1 MTGEPEQRDA
11 LVRRIRARLV
21 PLDPLPT
28 GVTPSISRLEGI
40 RSVVFDIYGTLMLSA
55 AGDIAVHEAST
66 RGEAVMDG
74 VRAAG
79 FSVPADTTILDRAWH
94 EQIARAHAAAHAR
107 GIKHPEI
114 DIRAIWQAVAKDGLI
129 VPPVGTGAEAYAA
142 LAVEVEMR
150 LNAVALEPTARDTL
164 AALASRGLPMG
175 IVSNAQFYTPLIFET
190 LLGCALTGAGF
201 AGDLRVW
208 SWEQGEGKPSTRLY
222 ELLVE
227 QLAARGIAPHQ
238 TLYVGNDMLKDI
250 VPAAACGL
258 RTALYA
264 GDRRSLRLRENHP
277 ACRATAPDRVITTL
291 HQVLAIV

>member
-1 MTGEPEQRDA
+1 MTGKGDQGAE
-11 LVRRIRARLV
+11 LVRRIRARLA

-28 GVTPSISRLEGI
+28 GLTPSISRLQGI

-66 RGEAVMDG
+66 RGDAVMDG

-79 FSVPADTTILDRAWH
+79 FSVSADATTLDRAWH
-94 EQIARAHAAAHAR
+94 QEIARAHAAAHAR
-107 GIKHPEI
+107 GITHPEI
-114 DIRAIWQAVAKDGLI
+114 DIRAIWQAVAKDGMI
-129 VPPVGTGAEAYAA
+129 APPPGTGVEAYAA

-150 LNAVALEPTARDTL
+150 LNVVALEPTARETL
-164 AALASRGLPMG
+164 ASLAARGLSLG

-190 LLGCALTGAGF
+190 LLERSLTDAGF
-201 AGDLRVW
+201 SDDLRVW

-227 QLAARGIAPHQ
+227 RLAARGIAPHQ
-238 TLYVGNDMLKDI
+238 VLYVGNDMLKDM

-277 ACRATAPDRVITTL
+277 ACRASAPDRVITTL
-291 HQVLAIV
+291 HQVLAMV